1 MPALCNIL
9 MGNGGG
15 GGGAWGGIQKQDS
28 GPRPQGICSLM
39 EGKTAL

>member
-15 GGGAWGGIQKQDS
+15 GGGLGVEYKSKILVLDLKAF
-28 GPRPQGICSLM
+28 
-39 EGKTAL
+39 AV